1 VKRSCSALLLILA
14 AMSQAA
20 FASPRVPVE
29 RDAPTAP
36 NAPIAPIAPD
46 ARDAVRTDPL
56 ATLQPAASM
65 HEIGFPSHGSTM
77 NGLIYLPGGTGP
89 HPVVVFL
96 HGYPGNERNLDLAQA
111 VRRAGY
117 AALYFDYRGAF
128 GSGGTFTFGHSLE
141 DAASVLA
148 WVRAP
153 ENVAK
158 YHLDPTR
165 IAVFGH
171 SFGGWL
177 ALASV
182 AHGQPGVCVAAA
194 AAWNPGWVAG
204 RFAAHQNELTDALSY
219 YQATTNATSGP
230 IRANPYEL
238 IRDMHDHAKQWDY
251 VSQASALKGHALL
264 LIAGTADTP
273 DEGVERETQLQQ
285 AIHEKGG
292 NQVQLVSFD
301 DDESFSSH
309 RLALAD
315 SLVEWLRTDCAKT
328 QAGQTNPK

>member
-1 VKRSCSALLLILA
+1 
-14 AMSQAA
+14 
-20 FASPRVPVE
+20 
-29 RDAPTAP
+29 
-36 NAPIAPIAPD
+36 
-46 ARDAVRTDPL
+46 
-56 ATLQPAASM
+56 
-65 HEIGFPSHGSTM
+65 M
-77 NGLIYLPGGTGP
+77 NGLIYLPGGAGP
-89 HPVVVFL
+89 HPMVIFL

-141 DAASVLA
+141 DAAATLA

-153 ENVAK
+153 EIAAK
-158 YHLDPTR
+158 YHVDPTR
-165 IAVFGH
+165 IAVVGH

-182 AHGQPGVCVAAA
+182 AREPPGVCVAAA

-204 RFAAHQNELTDALSY
+204 RFATHQDELNEVLDY
-219 YQATTNATSGP
+219 YQTTTNATSGP
-230 IRANPYEL
+230 IRANAYALLRE
-238 IRDMHDHAKQWDY
+238 MHDHAKQWDY
-251 VSQASALKGHALL
+251 VSQATALKDHALL

-285 AIHEKGG
+285 AIQEKGG
-292 NQVQLVSFD
+292 NQVQLVTFE

-315 SLVEWLRTDCAKT
+315 AVVQWLRKDCEQT
-328 QAGQTNPK
+328 QPLR

>member
-1 VKRSCSALLLILA
+1 VKRLCSALLLILVAMFQPTFA
-14 AMSQAA
+14 A
-20 FASPRVPVE
+20 PRIPMD
-29 RDAPTAP
+29 RDAPNT
-36 NAPIAPIAPD
+36 PD
-46 ARDAVRTDPL
+46 TRDAVRTDPS
-56 ATLQPAASM
+56 ATQQPAASM
-65 HEIGFPSHGSTM
+65 HEIGILSHGSTM

-89 HPVVVFL
+89 HPIVVFL

-158 YHLDPTR
+158 YHFDPTR

-182 AHGQPGVCVAAA
+182 AHEQPGVCVAAA

-204 RFAAHQNELTDALSY
+204 RFAAHQDELGEVLAY
-219 YQATTNATSGP
+219 YQKTANATSGP

-251 VSQASALKGHALL
+251 VSEASGLKDHALL

-315 SLVEWLRTDCAKT
+315 SLLEWLRKDCANSESG
-328 QAGQTNPK
+328 QANPK